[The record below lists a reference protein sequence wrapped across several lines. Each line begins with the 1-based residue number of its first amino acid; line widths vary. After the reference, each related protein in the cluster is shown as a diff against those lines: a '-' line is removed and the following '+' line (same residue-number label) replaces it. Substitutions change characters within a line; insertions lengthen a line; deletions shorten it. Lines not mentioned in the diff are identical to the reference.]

1 MKHLGRCARIVV
13 GCGVSLWLATAAL
26 AQEPLPDRAKIEAGE
41 TVYSTYCAPCHGD
54 QLVSTGQIPNL
65 QRLTPADRAK
75 FDSTVR
81 DGRNQMPPWRGVVS
95 DEQTDQVAKPAIG
108 ALLRLRF
115 GLRGDRFWPEGDFGR
130 FVSGPR
136 NPVPYAG
143 CPPARAF

>member
-54 QLVSTGQIPNL
+54 QLVSTGQFPNL
-65 QRLTPADRAK
+65 RRLTPADRAK
-75 FDSTVR
+75 FDGTVR

-95 DEQTDQVAKPAIG
+95 DEQIEQIWVYIRSISD
-108 ALLRLRF
+108 
-115 GLRGDRFWPEGDFGR
+115 
-130 FVSGPR
+130 R
-136 NPVPYAG
+136 NP
-143 CPPARAF
+143 

>member
-54 QLVSTGQIPNL
+54 QLVSTGQFPNL

-95 DEQTDQVAKPAIG
+95 DEQTDQIWAYI
-108 ALLRLRF
+108 RSIS
-115 GLRGDRFWPEGDFGR
+115 DR
-130 FVSGPR
+130 
-136 NPVPYAG
+136 
-143 CPPARAF
+143 

>member
-54 QLVSTGQIPNL
+54 QLVSTGQFPNL
-65 QRLTPADRAK
+65 RRLTPADRAK

-95 DEQTDQVAKPAIG
+95 DEQIAQIWAYI
-108 ALLRLRF
+108 RSIS
-115 GLRGDRFWPEGDFGR
+115 DR
-130 FVSGPR
+130 
-136 NPVPYAG
+136 
-143 CPPARAF
+143 

>member
-54 QLVSTGQIPNL
+54 QLVSTGQFPNL
-65 QRLTPADRAK
+65 RRLTPADRAK

-95 DEQTDQVAKPAIG
+95 DEQVDQIWAYVRSIS
-108 ALLRLRF
+108 
-115 GLRGDRFWPEGDFGR
+115 DR
-130 FVSGPR
+130 
-136 NPVPYAG
+136 
-143 CPPARAF
+143 